1 MKSKN
6 YTYFSERSYTGKD
19 CKIDDKVVDYWKKV
33 LGDNVFNNIE
43 KVYNLRPEIVM
54 SKKDFENV
62 TESKEILQFSE
73 LFQTGFGENVK
84 YQLKIGEKGAF
95 VFDRFLDHFIKFGIA
110 VLNEQEIDECIMD
123 SYIDNIIRQISKIS
137 MGMEEQSRFLKIALT
152 DLNDYK
158 ITRLAG
164 LIDWH
169 SIVDRT
175 RNLRGNGHWDKPED
189 VIASARYSYL
199 LNKWDGQP
207 NYVEVWVEKDALVDI
222 VGQACIPLDTPYFS
236 CRGYTSQSE
245 MWSAAQRFIDQSYRD
260 NRYIIHLGDHDPSGI
275 DMTRDIQERLRMFGA
290 DVYVKRVALTMN
302 QIETYNPPPNP
313 AKLSDSRCGKYIDE
327 YGDESWE
334 LDALEPSVITNL
346 ITNEV
351 TGSDTTSSYAAAT
364 GSTAS
369 LGNGTGRAEKTTT
382 YEGGVAKE
390 YTVDGKT
397 SVCWRGKE
405 NFWGNLW
412 KFVYGINIWGNGK
425 MGGGQPYICSDFS
438 FAESKNSGN
447 Y

>member
-1 MKSKN
+1 MPKIQYKEINFRGKSLDLINLVNQVINEYKN
-6 YTYFSERSYTGKD
+6 QGYELTLRQTYYQLVARGYIPNNERSYK
-19 CKIDDKVVDYWKKV
+19 
-33 LGDNVFNNIE
+33 NIG
-43 KVYNLRPEIVM
+43 NLI
-54 SKKDFENV
+54 
-62 TESKEILQFSE
+62 
-73 LFQTGFGENVK
+73 
-84 YQLKIGEKGAF
+84 
-95 VFDRFLDHFIKFGIA
+95 
-110 VLNEQEIDECIMD
+110 
-123 SYIDNIIRQISKIS
+123 
-137 MGMEEQSRFLKIALT
+137 
-152 DLNDYK
+152 NDG
-158 ITRLAG
+158 RLAG
-164 LIDWH
+164 LIDWY

-175 RNLRGNGHWDKPED
+175 RNLRGNNHWDKPED

-260 NRYIIHLGDHDPSGI
+260 NCYIIHLGDHDPSGI
-275 DMTRDIQERLRMFGA
+275 DMTRDIQERLQMFGA

-351 TGSDTTSSYAAAT
+351 TAFRDDEIYQAVCD
-364 GSTAS
+364 
-369 LGNGTGRAEKTTT
+369 LEK
-382 YEGGVAKE
+382 Y
-390 YTVDGKT
+390 
-397 SVCWRGKE
+397 
-405 NFWGNLW
+405 
-412 KFVYGINIWGNGK
+412 
-425 MGGGQPYICSDFS
+425 
-438 FAESKNSGN
+438 
-447 Y
+447 